1 MRVILMGPPGS
12 GKGTQA
18 KLLSQRFGVP
28 HVSSGDLL
36 RSAVKRKTP
45 MGMKAKRYMDR
56 GELVPDD
63 IALGAVAERLRES
76 DCARGFILDGYPRT
90 LAQDGALRATLGRM
104 QSRIDHVVCLT
115 VPREEVVKRLSGR
128 RTCRECGASY
138 HIIFNPPRNPGI
150 CNQCNGELFQRDD
163 DQEDTVMARLD
174 VYERNTAPL
183 IVAYRQG
190 GLVVE
195 VDGVGGQEQVLERIL
210 ARVQKHE

>member
-1 MRVILMGPPGS
+1 VRVILMGPPGS

-36 RSAVKRKTP
+36 RSAVRRKSP
-45 MGMKAKRYMDR
+45 MGVQAKKYMDR

-63 IALGAVAERLRES
+63 IILGAVEERLRES

-90 LAQDGALRATLGRM
+90 LAQDGALSATLARM
-104 QSRIDHVVCLT
+104 QTRIDSVVSLS
-115 VPREEVVKRLSGR
+115 VSREEVVKRLSGR

-138 HIIFNPPRNPGI
+138 HIIFDPPRNPGI

-163 DQEDTVMARLD
+163 DQEDTVMARLE

-183 IVAYRQG
+183 VAAYRQS
-190 GLVVE
+190 GLLCE

-210 ARVQKHE
+210 SRVQQRE

>member
-1 MRVILMGPPGS
+1 MGPPGS

-45 MGMKAKRYMDR
+45 MGIRAKRYMDR

-63 IALGAVAERLRES
+63 IVLGAVEERLREP

-90 LAQDGALRATLGRM
+90 LAQDGALRAMLARM
-104 QSRIDHVVCLT
+104 QARIDAVVSLA
-115 VPREEVVKRLSGR
+115 VAREEVVKRLTGR

-138 HIIFNPPRNPGI
+138 HIIFDPPCNPGI
-150 CNQCNGELFQRDD
+150 CNRCNGELFQRDD
-163 DQEDTVMARLD
+163 DQEDTVLARLD

-183 IVAYRQG
+183 VAAYRQG
-190 GLVVE
+190 SLLCE

-210 ARVQKHE
+210 TRVQTSE